1 MWATRRVG
9 SDHGTSDP
17 TKRRETSRT
26 VAEGLWRGKKIRRG
40 SIPGLQVDFG
50 TDYYT
55 GDGVHAAEVDDLV
68 VHDLDHVEGLVICD
82 RVDENVAMDADG
94 MLGVEDGVFIL
105 GAEMNGRVTGEGR
118 GGDVPGRRCR

>member
-26 VAEGLWRGKKIRRG
+26 VAEGLWRGNKIRRG

-55 GDGVHAAEVDDLV
+55 GDGVEPAEVDDLV
-68 VHDLDHVEGLVICD
+68 VDDVDHVERLVICD
-82 RVDENVAMDADG
+82 RVHEDVSMNANG
-94 MLGVEDGVFIL
+94 MFGVENGVL
-105 GAEMNGRVTGEGR
+105 VLDATSTTLSGGAG
-118 GGDVPGRRCR
+118 